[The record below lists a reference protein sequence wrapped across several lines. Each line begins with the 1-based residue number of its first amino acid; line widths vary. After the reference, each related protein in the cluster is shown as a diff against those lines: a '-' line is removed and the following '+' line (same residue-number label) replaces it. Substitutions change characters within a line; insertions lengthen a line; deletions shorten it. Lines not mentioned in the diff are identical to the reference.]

1 MGFQHWSRA
10 SGLHTLSL
18 CHFYGFENLWHFSLH
33 NLLLLLVWLSPVVIM
48 AHTSPGWAPCH
59 PPPGSATSR
68 RARARSTPA
77 RSSFKCSK
85 KKGQASNEEK
95 NKMQLSAIRG
105 NRTWN
110 LLLVLSMANH
120 YATLMYIFCSIRL
133 FNSLYYLAT
142 RQLWTMYISNVVNS
156 YKIFCQNYTSIKRLY
171 VLNMNF
177 IQFFESIQVAHVVQ
191 IGISFYK
198 HT

>member
-1 MGFQHWSRA
+1 MRKQK
-10 SGLHTLSL
+10 
-18 CHFYGFENLWHFSLH
+18 YKN
-33 NLLLLLVWLSPVVIM
+33 
-48 AHTSPGWAPCH
+48 
-59 PPPGSATSR
+59 
-68 RARARSTPA
+68 
-77 RSSFKCSK
+77 K
-85 KKGQASNEEK
+85 KKKGLTRLVQSSRPIRHPAGRHVTRPPAAPRPGAQEPGQASNEEK
-95 NKMQLSAIRG
+95 NKMQLSATRG

-120 YATLMYIFCSIRL
+120 YATLTYILSSIRL

-198 HT
+198 HTEIKLSGRK